1 MRGSNKH
8 YKMFR
13 PTFVYDRV
21 FRYRAGANMDFDIVT
36 QPRPSPVVT
45 PPEMGVWDTDLWD
58 SGAVW
63 GGGTLSDKKWISV
76 VGIGYAASIRLVTE
90 STSQLL
96 WVSTDWVY
104 EKGGI
109 V

>member
-13 PTFVYDRV
+13 PTFVYDRE
-21 FRYRAGANMDFDIVT
+21 FKYKAGANMDFDIT
-36 QPRPSPVVT
+36 TLPRPSPTVS
-45 PPEMGVWDTDLWD
+45 PSLGYWDTDLWD

-63 GGGTLSDKKWISV
+63 AGGTRSDKKWISV
-76 VGIGYAASIRLVTE
+76 VGIGYAASIRLATE
-90 STSQLL
+90 SNSSLL